1 MKSHFSPALRLTLV
15 LMVLCIGLYSLA
27 VLGIAQAAP
36 NRGTGIRLTDTKGH
50 SYYEAIGQ
58 KFDSVSYFQ
67 SRPSAVGYN
76 AAGSGGSNKGP
87 NNPDYLN
94 EVQERVTTFRA
105 QNPGMPVPVD
115 LVTASGSGLDPHIS
129 IAAAQAQ
136 VARIA
141 QARSL
146 SEASI
151 QQLIQQQ
158 HHTSL
163 LGPQTINVLRLNL
176 ALDTL
181 H

>member
-1 MKSHFSPALRLTLV
+1 MKSQLSPALRLTLV

-27 VLGIAQAAP
+27 VLGMAQAAP
-36 NRGTGIRLTDTKGH
+36 FHGTGIRLADAKGH

-58 KFDSVSYFQ
+58 KFDSVIYFQ

-94 EVQERVTTFRA
+94 EVQERVTVFRA
-105 QNPGMPVPVD
+105 QNPGAPVPMD
-115 LVTASGSGLDPHIS
+115 LVTASGSGLDPDIS

-136 VARIA
+136 VVRIA
-141 QARSL
+141 QARSVP
-146 SEASI
+146 EASI
-151 QQLIQQQ
+151 QQLIQNQQ
-158 HHTSL
+158 HTPFF
-163 LGPQTINVLRLNL
+163 GPQTINVLRLNL